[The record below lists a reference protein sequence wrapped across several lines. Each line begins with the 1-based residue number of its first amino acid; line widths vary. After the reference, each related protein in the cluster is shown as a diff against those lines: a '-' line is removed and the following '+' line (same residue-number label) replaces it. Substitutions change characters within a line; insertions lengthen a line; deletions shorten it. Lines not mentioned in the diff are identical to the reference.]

1 MHSRSELLPTLTF
14 PLMMKRMLVT
24 DVGQELHPVSLSPTT
39 RSTVMN
45 VGIRAHLAKA

>member
-1 MHSRSELLPTLTF
+1 MHGESEPPQTLTF
-14 PLMMKRMLVT
+14 PLMMERMLVI
-24 DVGQELHPVSLSPTT
+24 DEGQEPHLASLSPTT